1 MRPCHFLTHPPSEAP
16 AARLFAMPAGSA
28 LYRSKTRLKA
38 RLQEIPATPGVY
50 RFYDV
55 GGGLIYVGKS
65 VRLRD
70 RVRSYFT
77 GKAECKKIRRLRQEV
92 TSIEWDE
99 TGSELEA
106 LLLESRLVKRNQP
119 RFNVLLRGFIPSPY
133 VRVDH
138 TDPFPR
144 LEITRAPER
153 DGASY
158 FGPFRRQDSLE
169 AAVGALTDG
178 LLLRDC
184 ATPGDRLPGSKAC
197 YRQELGTCS
206 APCLGITSPAAYQQ
220 AVEAACAALEGSEE
234 GALGQLRL
242 RMERAAERL
251 QFEMAARLRDAARHI
266 QAVAGRQHALRSAV
280 HSLSLVAVC
289 PSRREQHL
297 CLFVF
302 RSGRLVFQ
310 DQGSAEEMGDAQARR
325 TWATRL
331 IAAHEAAPAGNVR
344 EIDSAQLDEIQIV
357 TAWMKQRTR
366 EGAYWEW
373 AASLGP
379 DEAARELNGWLA
391 GVAAGLE
398 PVRLAA

>member
-1 MRPCHFLTHPPSEAP
+1 
-16 AARLFAMPAGSA
+16 
-28 LYRSKTRLKA
+28 
-38 RLQEIPATPGVY
+38 VY

-77 GKAECKKIRRLRQEV
+77 GKADCKKIRRLRQEV
-92 TSIEWDE
+92 SAIEWDE

-184 ATPGDRLPGSKAC
+184 ATPGERLPGSKPC

-206 APCLGITSPAAYQQ
+206 APCTDANPAAYRQ

-234 GALGQLRL
+234 GAIGQLRL

-251 QFEMAARLRDAARHI
+251 QFELAARLRDAARHI

-289 PSRREQHL
+289 PSRREEHL

-310 DQGSAEEMGDAQARR
+310 DQGSAEEMGHAEARQ

-331 IAAHEAAPAGNVR
+331 IAAHEAAPAGNLR
-344 EIDSAQLDEIQIV
+344 EIDAAQLDEIQIV

-373 AASLGP
+373 ATGLQPA
-379 DEAARELNGWLA
+379 EAARELDQWLA
-391 GVAAGLE
+391 KLAAPPE
-398 PVRLAA
+398 QDRLAA